1 MIKEYNVLEHIRMR
15 PAMYIGFL
23 NHLGYNELIS
33 YFIEDFIR
41 AEIYD
46 ITFILKKDN
55 RLVMKWISPEKKLFN
70 TEIIKTID
78 QYKQGQFYV
87 SLAGIIALTEYST
100 IEIND
105 LPVLQSEK
113 GNFKILD
120 NIQHIDNEEICRWT
134 IDFIPDRDIFKGLI
148 LSYRVLNNLFRRFS
162 FLDSNMKIKSIDESG
177 DEKQINIF
185 HYPDGLAEIIDDE
198 VQKRLPY
205 NSYFFTLNFRKKTE
219 YSYSVAFA
227 FADYQVFTPK
237 IKMYANY
244 KETILGGSLL
254 NGIIQG
260 FKIFLKEEA
269 AKRNIKLNMST
280 TRLKKYLLLY
290 ASVQGEL
297 TFLGST
303 RWKLGTPKVQTEIK
317 NFMYEELK
325 LYFANNEDKT
335 IHIIQTLQD
344 E

>member
-78 QYKQGQFYV
+78 QYKQGKFYV

-177 DEKQINIF
+177 
-185 HYPDGLAEIIDDE
+185 
-198 VQKRLPY
+198 
-205 NSYFFTLNFRKKTE
+205 
-219 YSYSVAFA
+219 
-227 FADYQVFTPK
+227 
-237 IKMYANY
+237 
-244 KETILGGSLL
+244 
-254 NGIIQG
+254 
-260 FKIFLKEEA
+260 
-269 AKRNIKLNMST
+269 
-280 TRLKKYLLLY
+280 
-290 ASVQGEL
+290 
-297 TFLGST
+297 
-303 RWKLGTPKVQTEIK
+303 
-317 NFMYEELK
+317 
-325 LYFANNEDKT
+325 
-335 IHIIQTLQD
+335 
-344 E
+344 